1 MSNEHETQKEIRG
14 ILRLLE
20 TTARVIETSPI
31 VDPSEGEERCAQQVN
46 NALNRLSELGA
57 AHPGL
62 FQPLETG
69 ASFGEISVAC
79 HQVAAYVREDCA
91 DDFDFEHVKKTI
103 GDELKDVS
111 EAVRQSMPSS
121 SKMCGVDK
129 RKKIPIVM
137 QLRQL
142 KLPRMRMKTQNQRHL
157 LSNVLPD
164 LKVRWRRLWRS
175 SKRSEH
181 NKLSRT
187 RNFKTRHV
195 GESRQAIPNIRCY
208 R

>member
-31 VDPSEGEERCAQQVN
+31 VDPSEGEERCTQQVN

-79 HQVAAYVREDCA
+79 HQVAAYVREDYA

-103 GDELKDVS
+103 GDELKDVG
-111 EAVRQSMPSS
+111 EVVRQSMPSF
-121 SKMCGVDK
+121 
-129 RKKIPIVM
+129 
-137 QLRQL
+137 L
-142 KLPRMRMKTQNQRHL
+142 KDVWGGQTQENSDSNAAETVEVTSDEDEDAESTTSVEQRIA
-157 LSNVLPD
+157 
-164 LKVRWRRLWRS
+164 RLEGQMETVVEILQEIRTQQV
-175 SKRSEH
+175 EQ
-181 NKLSRT
+181 NKEL
-187 RNFKTRHV
+187 
-195 GESRQAIPNIRCY
+195 
-208 R
+208 